1 MKHVALLMIAITF
14 SVAARAQEMIE
25 VPNAP
30 PSMPRPKLSPTEAKR
45 EHGRVLRD
53 LGIGVTMAG
62 SGLFLG
68 GLGYLTA
75 TSITDFFGPYQPDRS
90 LAPTTLGLTISGA
103 LLAGGVGSVLIV
115 FGHRRMN
122 GR

>member
-1 MKHVALLMIAITF
+1 MKSVALLMIAITF
-14 SVAARAQEMIE
+14 SVAAQAQEMIE

-30 PSMPRPKLSPTEAKR
+30 PFMPPRKPSPLEARR
-45 EHGRVLRD
+45 ERGRVLRD
-53 LGIGVTMAG
+53 LGSGVTVAG
-62 SGLFLG
+62 AGLFLG
-68 GLGYLTA
+68 GLGYLTG
-75 TSITDFFGPYQPDRS
+75 TTISDLFGPHQPDPS

-115 FGHRRMN
+115 VGVRRMH